1 MRHSE
6 KEVTDRSS
14 KASGQV
20 GYCPVHTKCKFQIFR
35 MSPVKQYNCAFCE
48 RVYDISSSYYSH
60 MKSKHP
66 AEHKAKQAAKLKKIV
81 EETDVVREMI
91 PELVVQEGVMSET
104 LEENVDVEEF
114 NETLDEDDL
123 DEDNLDE
130 SEVDENE
137 VESAEENDVM
147 EVINTREVVIPDL
160 DFLMK
165 TWHGDE
171 MAEQL
176 ENATKKKET
185 CVECLV
191 VKEINNKKDMKIKA
205 ANKAVTFLRKSD
217 KEKEQKIKELQIE
230 LFKAL
235 NENESLKMEKETERQ
250 TEDAEEG
257 DKVTE
262 EEEVDTKCSFCEFVG
277 KDEKELKGHVKFEH
291 LRCSR
296 CPVTFFNMEQMSD
309 HLLAVHRVGYFRCI
323 QCDARFDTLAELE
336 QCIKIHAR
344 EPAAPPA
351 PAQTSEEAEFEESEL
366 FECPMCEEV
375 SNTAEILQ
383 KHIAVEHPEK
393 CDKCNFKSSDIE
405 VVMKHMKAK
414 HSPKELCTFFMKG
427 KCTRKPCKFSHET
440 TTQTSTVTQ
449 KVDRSQEPCKRGPQC
464 SYKAKNRCYYFHLS
478 WSSQVQKPKVQVQ
491 PRNVQFQLP
500 NVQVQPP
507 RVQTQPPRV
516 QDQVPRGCDLSKP
529 PPTVQKR
536 RQPEGTHKKTQG
548 LWCKFQEECRDG
560 PLCRFRHFGPD
571 PTTYTPTAQR
581 GQMFL

>member
-1 MRHSE
+1 
-6 KEVTDRSS
+6 
-14 KASGQV
+14 
-20 GYCPVHTKCKFQIFR
+20 
-35 MSPVKQYNCAFCE
+35 
-48 RVYDISSSYYSH
+48 

-91 PELVVQEGVMSET
+91 PELVVQEGVMSEA

-137 VESAEENDVM
+137 GESAEENDVM

-351 PAQTSEEAEFEESEL
+351 PAQTSEEAEFDESN

-375 SNTAEILQ
+375 FNTAEILQ
-383 KHIAVEHPEK
+383 KHIALEHPEK
-393 CDKCNFKSSDIE
+393 CDKCNFKSCDIE
-405 VVMKHMKAK
+405 VVVKHMKTK
-414 HSPKELCTFFMKG
+414 HSPKELCTFFMQG
-427 KCTRKPCKFSHET
+427 KCTRKPCKYSHEA
-440 TTQTSTVTQ
+440 TSTVTQ
-449 KVDRSQEPCKRGPQC
+449 KVDRSQDPCKRGPKC
-464 SYKAKNRCYYFHLS
+464 TYKAQNRCFYFHLA
-478 WSSQVQKPKVQVQ
+478 WSSQTQKPGVQSSRIQSPPGVQVPP
-491 PRNVQFQLP
+491 PRVHT
-500 NVQVQPP
+500 QPP
-507 RVQTQPPRV
+507 RVHTQPPRV
-516 QDQVPRGCDLSKP
+516 QAQVPKGCDLSRP
-529 PPTVQKR
+529 PPTVQQR
-536 RQPEGTHKKTQG
+536 RQPEEAHKKTQRQR
-548 LWCKFQEECRDG
+548 LWCKWQETCRDG
-560 PLCRFRHFGPD
+560 PQCRFRHFGPD
-571 PTTYTPTAQR
+571 PNTTTPTPHL

>member
-1 MRHSE
+1 MWHGFSLMGKGHKDAGCRCKMASQTHKYSQNGKYVPLSKGLKDVVCLNFAEFIVWVYAELYFNKFRHS
-6 KEVTDRSS
+6 T
-14 KASGQV
+14 A
-20 GYCPVHTKCKFQIFR
+20 
-35 MSPVKQYNCAFCE
+35 
-48 RVYDISSSYYSH
+48 
-60 MKSKHP
+60 
-66 AEHKAKQAAKLKKIV
+66 
-81 EETDVVREMI
+81 
-91 PELVVQEGVMSET
+91 
-104 LEENVDVEEF
+104 
-114 NETLDEDDL
+114 
-123 DEDNLDE
+123 
-130 SEVDENE
+130 
-137 VESAEENDVM
+137 
-147 EVINTREVVIPDL
+147 
-160 DFLMK
+160 
-165 TWHGDE
+165 
-171 MAEQL
+171 
-176 ENATKKKET
+176 
-185 CVECLV
+185 
-191 VKEINNKKDMKIKA
+191 
-205 ANKAVTFLRKSD
+205 
-217 KEKEQKIKELQIE
+217 
-230 LFKAL
+230 
-235 NENESLKMEKETERQ
+235 
-250 TEDAEEG
+250 
-257 DKVTE
+257 
-262 EEEVDTKCSFCEFVG
+262 
-277 KDEKELKGHVKFEH
+277 
-291 LRCSR
+291 
-296 CPVTFFNMEQMSD
+296 
-309 HLLAVHRVGYFRCI
+309 
-323 QCDARFDTLAELE
+323 
-336 QCIKIHAR
+336 
-344 EPAAPPA
+344 
-351 PAQTSEEAEFEESEL
+351 
-366 FECPMCEEV
+366 CEEV